1 MAEELQQPEEVRP
14 EPEKV
19 SSPEQHY
26 TPPRQLREGEK
37 WTVDEAIAWLETQT
51 WESETDSTEF
61 IRRMRDASRP
71 DGQGMVWDGTPV
83 LQEGFMAEELQQP
96 EEIQPEP
103 ERGSAP
109 ERNSDPP
116 WPQNGEKWTV
126 EESIAW
132 LETQTWETS
141 DSTAFIRRMRDA
153 SRPGGPRS

>member
-1 MAEELQQPEEVRP
+1 MAEELQQPEEVQP
-14 EPEKV
+14 EPEKA
-19 SSPEQHY
+19 SSPEQRF
-26 TPPRQLREGEK
+26 TPLRPLREGEK
-37 WTVDEAIAWLETQT
+37 WTMDEVLDWLNTQT
-51 WESETDSTEF
+51 WQSETDSTAF

-71 DGQGMVWDGTPV
+71 
-83 LQEGFMAEELQQP
+83 ER
-96 EEIQPEP
+96 QPEP

-109 ERNSDPP
+109 ELHSAPP

>member
-1 MAEELQQPEEVRP
+1 MAEELQQPEEVQP

-19 SSPEQHY
+19 SSPERHSA
-26 TPPRQLREGEK
+26 PPWPQNGEN

-51 WESETDSTEF
+51 WESETDSTAF

-71 DGQGMVWDGTPV
+71 DR
-83 LQEGFMAEELQQP
+83 
-96 EEIQPEP
+96 QPEP
-103 ERGSAP
+103 EKVLPP
-109 ERNSDPP
+109 ERSSAPP